1 MENSQTNKEKFLKL
15 NFFKKVWYSISKF
28 EKYPEMAA
36 LGVKKAILYFTE
48 LMIIFSVLY
57 TGTYVYYASNVAEFD
72 EPNLTLS
79 EKVVKLLVD
88 ETENPNEEVTKTI
101 EIIKQYPDSTIIG
114 TLFIS
119 AFISFFIATLMDV
132 LTLSVFGLFTCL
144 VARIKMNYKAV
155 FNMSI
160 FAITLST
167 ILRIVY
173 IIVTMLISFEIKYFE
188 IMYVAV
194 SYISLAAAIFLI
206 KSDVMKQH
214 LQLMKII
221 EESKEKIEETITMPR
236 KPKDEEKE
244 EDDDNKEDEKK
255 EPKENGTEKQGS
267 NA

>member
-1 MENSQTNKEKFLKL
+1 MENNQAKKEKFLKL
-15 NFFKKVWYSISKF
+15 NFFKRVWYSIAKF

-48 LMIIFSVLY
+48 LMIIFSILY
-57 TGTYVYYASNVAEFD
+57 TGTYVYYASNVAKFD

-88 ETENPNEEVTKTI
+88 ETNNQNEEVAKTI

-119 AFISFFIATLMDV
+119 AFISFYIATLMDI

-160 FAITLST
+160 FALTLST
-167 ILRIVY
+167 ILRIIY
-173 IIVTMLISFEIKYFE
+173 IMVTLLANFEVKYFE
-188 IMYVAV
+188 VMYIAV

-221 EESKEKIEETITMPR
+221 EQSKEKIEETITIPR

-244 EDDDNKEDEKK
+244 DEDNKTDEKK
-255 EPKENGTEKQGS
+255 EPKEKETGEQGS